1 MRFGRM
7 LWLVLSIS
15 LIVLGVVCIANPLDT
30 MEFLAF
36 LVGFIMIFSGIGE
49 IVYFVQMRYV
59 MILLGG
65 LISCVFGLVLLLGG
79 DEISQNF
86 IPLFIALWLIL
97 KGILWFI
104 HSYRLTP
111 FVTAN
116 LRVSIMTMGGVYILL
131 GILFVIFP
139 EILAMLISLALGIVL
154 ILSGIVG
161 LYFWYIL
168 LKSE

>member
-36 LVGFIMIFSGIGE
+36 LVGE

-59 MILLGG
+59 MILLDG